1 MAATHRAQVARI
13 AVAVAALAVAVGGES
28 SVGRALNRGGIERA
42 AVSVSVT
49 GVPAAIP
56 LADTAER
63 IAEQGA
69 AEHPVAPRPHPHPA
83 PRPVRPAPSPAP
95 RPAPARPD
103 AVAGVAQRAVLLGLP
118 AALSADGGAVE
129 VGYPDASSTLTLF
142 EDFRC
147 SNTRDFEQ
155 AQGATLA
162 RMAAAHQVLIRYV
175 LESSLDQRLPGPGA
189 VLATNAA
196 RAALD
201 HGGFPLYHALLFANQ
216 PAEGVDGFTA
226 DRLLAIASAVPGLRG
241 PDFDREVRE
250 VAHRDFVD
258 QAQQA
263 YTAAQV
269 HFGTPSMVLDGQE
282 VDLGVHRDLLYD
294 PAALESFVRNSAAR
308 RS

>member
-1 MAATHRAQVARI
+1 MAVSHRAQVARI

-42 AVSVSVT
+42 ASTVPGTS
-49 GVPAAIP
+49 VPATLP

-63 IAEQGA
+63 LAP
-69 AEHPVAPRPHPHPA
+69 EHPVARPHPRPAQA
-83 PRPVRPAPSPAP
+83 PRPVQAP
-95 RPAPARPD
+95 RPAQAARPVQAPSD
-103 AVAGVAQRAVLLGLP
+103 TVAGVAQQAVLLGLP
-118 AALSADGGAVE
+118 AALSTDGGAIE
-129 VGYPDASSTLTLF
+129 VGYRDAPSTLTLF

-147 SNTRDFEQ
+147 STTRDFER

-162 RMAAAHQVLIRYV
+162 RMAAAHEVLIRYV
-175 LESSLDQRLPGPGA
+175 LESSLDERLPGPGA

-226 DRLLAIASAVPGLRG
+226 DRLLDIASAVPGLRG

-258 QAQQA
+258 RAQQA

-269 HFGTPSMVLDGQE
+269 HFGTPSMALDGQE
-282 VDLGVHRDLLYD
+282 VDLGVHHDLLSD
-294 PAALESFVRNSAAR
+294 PAALESFVRSSAAR

>member
-1 MAATHRAQVARI
+1 MAVSHRAQVARI

-28 SVGRALNRGGIERA
+28 SVGQALNRSGIERA
-42 AVSVSVT
+42 AASA
-49 GVPAAIP
+49 PATIP

-63 IAEQGA
+63 FAPERPA
-69 AEHPVAPRPHPHPA
+69 APHPHPHPHPA
-83 PRPVRPAPSPAP
+83 PRPVRPAPRPV
-95 RPAPARPD
+95 RPAQSSDLAGAD
-103 AVAGVAQRAVLLGLP
+103 TVEGVAQQAVLLGLP
-118 AALSADGGAVE
+118 AALSADGAAIE
-129 VGYPDASSTLTLF
+129 VGYRDSPSTLTLF

-147 SNTRDFEQ
+147 STTRDFER
-155 AQGATLA
+155 AQGVTLA
-162 RMAAAHQVLIRYV
+162 RMAAAHEVLIRYV
-175 LESSLDQRLPGPGA
+175 LESSLDERLPGPGA

-226 DRLLAIASAVPGLRG
+226 DRLLDIASAVPGLRG

-258 QAQQA
+258 RAQQA

-269 HFGTPSMVLDGQE
+269 HFGTPSMALDGQE
-282 VDLGVHRDLLYD
+282 VDLGVHHDLLSD
-294 PAALESFVRNSAAR
+294 PAALESFVRSSAAR